1 MQIAARRGAIAPPGA
16 RRIVIVRKAFTT
28 IGRGTPR
35 QPVEMAM
42 TLQQA
47 G

>member
-1 MQIAARRGAIAPPGA
+1 MQIAVHRGAIAPLSA
-16 RRIVIVRKAFTT
+16 RWIVIVRKAFTT

-35 QPVEMAM
+35 QPVEIAM